1 MHLHHRDTLLN
12 EITITYQAG
21 LSLRDLWLEKGCIDI
36 QHLDVFKA
44 KLDTLTRDIPE
55 VKRMLDSLS
64 PNSDIQHLI
73 AIIVPLGRRVK
84 RGITSFEELN
94 TPTDHPHADKALL
107 RSRLALDN
115 IRSALNVGS
124 IFRTS
129 ECMGL
134 SGIDLCGYTPTPSN
148 SKVLKS
154 AKGTS
159 EGTSWKW
166 HKDIDTAMA
175 AARAEGLHVVAVETD
190 SAADIT
196 WSSGLEENSLFV
208 FGNERYGLDPDTIES
223 ADRVVKI
230 PSFGQKNSL
239 NIGVAVGMIC
249 YELRRAHQISR

>member
-1 MHLHHRDTLLN
+1 MHLHHCDTLLD
-12 EITITYQAG
+12 EITVIYHFG
-21 LSLRDLWLEKGCIDI
+21 ISLRDLWLEEGCIDP
-36 QHLDVFKA
+36 QQLDVFKA
-44 KLDTLTRDIPE
+44 KLAPLTRDIPE

-64 PNSDIQHLI
+64 PDSDIKHLI

-94 TPTDHPHADKALL
+94 TPTDHSPTDKALL

-134 SGIDLCGYTPTPSN
+134 SGIDLCGYTPTPTN

-166 HKDIDTAMA
+166 HKDVDTAMA
-175 AARAEGLHVVAVETD
+175 AARAEGLNVVAVETEY
-190 SAADIT
+190 AADIT
-196 WSSGLEENSLFV
+196 WSSGLKENSLFV

-230 PSFGQKNSL
+230 PSFGQKNCL

-249 YELRRAHQISR
+249 YELRRPRHISQ